1 MVSKDGGC
9 DNAGG
14 IEANRGRFS
23 LASLSNPKMSLEHI
37 EVDGFKSIQSLKLDL
52 RRLNILIGSNGSG
65 KSNFISLFK
74 LMNEVVEGNFQ
85 YAVRIAG
92 GANALLHYGRK
103 QTREIRVFLMFS
115 QNGYECEWVPTAED
129 SLIFKSETG
138 FFHDKRY
145 PQPYSDSY
153 SVEGLESVLPRVA
166 KERGRIPG
174 YVLSRLKSWK
184 VYHFHDTSE
193 SAPVKATGDINDNI
207 YFRSDAANL
216 APFLFRLQKT
226 DPRNYDSI
234 RDTIRMVAPF
244 FDDFILRPVPDAPNK
259 IRLEWKERGSD
270 YPFLAH
276 HLSDGTLRFI
286 CLATL
291 LLQPNLPSTIL
302 IDEPELG
309 LHPYAITVLASLM
322 QSASSRSQ
330 VIATTQSISLLNEF
344 NPEDLVVVNR
354 RDNQSTFE
362 RVNEEALTE
371 WLKEYSL
378 GDLWDKNVLGGRPS
392 R

>member
-1 MVSKDGGC
+1 
-9 DNAGG
+9 
-14 IEANRGRFS
+14 
-23 LASLSNPKMSLEHI
+23 MSLEHI
-37 EVDGFKSIQSLKLDL
+37 EIEGFKSIQALKLDL
-52 RRLNILIGSNGSG
+52 RPLNILIGSNGSG

-74 LMNEVVEGNFQ
+74 LMNKAVEGNFQ
-85 YAVRIAG
+85 RAVRLAG

-103 QTREIRVFLMFS
+103 RTREIRVFLMFN
-115 QNGYECEWVPTAED
+115 QNGYECEWVPTAD
-129 SLIFKSETG
+129 DNLIFKSEVG
-138 FFHDKRY
+138 YFHDKRY
-145 PQPYSDSY
+145 PKPYSDSY
-153 SVEGLESVLPRVA
+153 SVAGLESVLPTLA
-166 KERGRIPG
+166 KERGRIPK
-174 YVLSRLKSWK
+174 YVLSQLKSWK

-193 SAPVKATGDINDNI
+193 SAPVKATGDLNDNL

-216 APFLFRLQKT
+216 ASFLFRLQKT
-226 DPRNYDSI
+226 NPQNYESI

-244 FDDFILRPVPDAPNK
+244 FDDFILRPVPESPTK
-259 IRLEWKERGSD
+259 IKLEWNERGSD

-291 LLQPNLPSTIL
+291 LLQPDLPSTVL

-322 QSASSRSQ
+322 QSAASRTQ

-344 NPEDLVVVNR
+344 SPEDLIVVNR
-354 RDNQSTFE
+354 RENRSTFE
-362 RVNEEALTE
+362 RVDQTSLSE
-371 WLKEYSL
+371 WLKDYSL
-378 GDLWDKNVLGGRPS
+378 GDLWDKNVLGGRPT

>member
-1 MVSKDGGC
+1 
-9 DNAGG
+9 
-14 IEANRGRFS
+14 
-23 LASLSNPKMSLEHI
+23 MSLKHI
-37 EVDGFKSIQSLKLDL
+37 EIAGFKSIRTLSLDL
-52 RRLNILIGSNGSG
+52 HRLNILIGSNGSG
-65 KSNFISLFK
+65 KTNFISLFK
-74 LMNEVVEGNFQ
+74 LMNQAVDGNFQ
-85 YAVRIAG
+85 RSVRVAG

-103 QTREIRVFLMFS
+103 QTREIRIFLMFD

-129 SLIFKSETG
+129 NLIFKQEVG
-138 FFHDKRY
+138 YFHDKSRF
-145 PQPYSDSY
+145 PKPYSDSY
-153 SVEGLESVLPRVA
+153 VVSGLESVLPALA
-166 KERGRIPG
+166 KERGGIPK
-174 YVLSRLKSWK
+174 YVLGQLKSWK

-193 SAPVKATGDINDNI
+193 SAPVKAMGDLNDNL

-216 APFLFRLQKT
+216 APFLFRLQT
-226 DPRNYDSI
+226 ANPRSYESI
-234 RDTIRMVAPF
+234 RDTVRMVAPF
-244 FDDFILRPVPDAPNK
+244 FDDFILRPAPEAPAK
-259 IRLEWKERGSD
+259 IRLEWNERGSD

-291 LLQPNLPSTIL
+291 LLQPNLPSTVL

-322 QSASSRSQ
+322 QSAASRTQ

-354 RDNQSTFE
+354 SDNQSTFE
-362 RVNEEALTE
+362 RVDQQSLAE